1 MENMA
6 DLPFGEST
14 GKSAEELNNSAPL
27 DVHRW
32 SEYGE
37 VNEFVNQIYEQHFS
51 DSWTD
56 IEKKFDGTPGK
67 K

>member
-1 MENMA
+1 MA

-37 VNEFVNQIYEQHFS
+37 VNEFVNQIYETALF
-51 DSWTD
+51 
-56 IEKKFDGTPGK
+56 
-67 K
+67 